1 MTELTPAQVESDKLD
16 KELAILLLEEWFDW
30 CRKYRPAL
38 GAPRLAP
45 YCRQFRSS
53 RQYDDEAAYAGLH
66 VKKCESVD
74 WCVGTLAVP
83 MQQAI
88 GAEMRNR
95 QVKVKVWQMPQG
107 VTFQDA
113 LEAVIPKMRDRGLLD

>member
-1 MTELTPAQVESDKLD
+1 METERLD
-16 KELAILLLEEWFDW
+16 RELSVLLLQEWFDW

-45 YCRQFRSS
+45 YCRQFQSS
-53 RQYDDEAAYAGLH
+53 RQYDSDAAYTGLH
-66 VKKCESVD
+66 NKKCEAVD
-74 WCVGTLAVP
+74 WCVDTLAVP

-95 QVKVKVWQMPQG
+95 RSKAKVWQMPKG
-107 VTFQDA
+107 VTFTDA
-113 LEAVIPKMRDRGLLD
+113 LEALLPKLKDRGLLD

>member
-1 MTELTPAQVESDKLD
+1 MLDAAQLEADRLD
-16 KELAILLLEEWFDW
+16 KELAVLLLQEWHDW
-30 CRKYRPAL
+30 CRTYRPNL

-45 YCRQFRSS
+45 YCRQFQSS
-53 RQYDDEAAYAGLH
+53 RQYDSDAAYIGLH

-74 WCVGTLAVP
+74 WCVDTLAVP

-95 QVKVKVWQMPQG
+95 QVKVKVWKMPAG
-107 VTFQDA
+107 VTFADA
-113 LEAVIPKMRDRGLLD
+113 LEVLIPRMRERGLLD

>member
-1 MTELTPAQVESDKLD
+1 MLDAAQLESERLD
-16 KELAILLLEEWFDW
+16 KELAVLLLQEWFDW

-45 YCRQFRSS
+45 YCRQFQSS
-53 RQYDDEAAYAGLH
+53 RQYDIDAAYSGLH
-66 VKKCESVD
+66 VKKCEAVD
-74 WCVGTLAVP
+74 WCVDTLAVP

-95 QVKVKVWQMPQG
+95 QSKAKVWQMPKG
-107 VTFQDA
+107 VSFADA
-113 LEAVIPKMRDRGLLD
+113 LEALIAKMKARGLLD